1 MYNKEVFGHD
11 YICDS
16 TIYIFRVDISTFVV
30 DIFTDDN
37 EFISI
42 LL

>member
-1 MYNKEVFGHD
+1 MIISV
-11 YICDS
+11 ILP
-16 TIYIFRVDISTFVV
+16 YIFRVDISTFVV
-30 DIFTDDN
+30 VIFTDDN